1 MRINVISDKFSAA
14 TEEHSIS
21 EEDLSS
27 DAHVYVRTWDG
38 QSEEQ
43 QNPDVVV
50 LDLDFSNRANEDTIP
65 LLQRGRTT
73 IGNRFENI
81 RDAIAAFIENGGVV
95 IVLLSERTNVAF
107 HNSPDSLAWLDHLGA
122 TKLLKHEEPR
132 RAFDVVSTVP
142 EVNDY
147 FDFVDWYEFTIRF
160 EENVVTN
167 PEILAHHS
175 LDNEPVAV
183 AFNEYID
190 PNGIQRRTHG
200 RVVLLP
206 QPTNIGDRFVGFLDT
221 FCGIGEHYI
230 GRRDTANV
238 LEHLESI
245 STDEIIEAGETEIL
259 EFKGGWPGSA
269 TRVAKELVAFANTW
283 GGVLIFGISDD
294 REVIGVE
301 DVDEV
306 KNRVTGVAHQNIDP
320 SLDVNIETRT
330 VDDEEI
336 VLVKVPRGPDQPYS
350 TEEKVYRRK
359 GPTSVAISGSEIA
372 NYYA

>member
-1 MRINVISDKFSAA
+1 MNINVISDKLSAA
-14 TEEHSIS
+14 AEEYSIS
-21 EEDLSS
+21 EGDRSS
-27 DAHVYVRTWDG
+27 DTTVYVRTWDG
-38 QSEEQ
+38 QSEKQ
-43 QNPDVVV
+43 QKPDIVV

-65 LLQRGRTT
+65 LLQSGRTT
-73 IGNRFENI
+73 IGNRFVNI
-81 RDAIAAFIENGGVV
+81 REAIAAFIEQGGVV

-122 TKLLKHEEPR
+122 TKLLKHQEPR
-132 RAFDVVSTVP
+132 RIFDVGSTAP
-142 EVNDY
+142 AVNDY

-160 EENVVTN
+160 EETVVTN

-206 QPTNIGDRFVGFLDT
+206 QPTNIGGQFAEFLDT
-221 FCGIGEHYI
+221 LCGIGEHYI
-230 GRRDTANV
+230 GRRNTANV
-238 LEHLESI
+238 LEKLDSI
-245 STDEIIEAGETEIL
+245 SIDDIIEEGETEIL
-259 EFKGGWPGSA
+259 EFKGGWPDSA
-269 TRVAKELVAFANTW
+269 TQIAKELAAFANTW

-294 REVIGVE
+294 HEVVGVK
-301 DVDEV
+301 DVDEM

-320 SLDVNIETRT
+320 SLDVSIETRG

-350 TEEKVYRRK
+350 TAEKIYRRK

-372 NYYA
+372 KYYA